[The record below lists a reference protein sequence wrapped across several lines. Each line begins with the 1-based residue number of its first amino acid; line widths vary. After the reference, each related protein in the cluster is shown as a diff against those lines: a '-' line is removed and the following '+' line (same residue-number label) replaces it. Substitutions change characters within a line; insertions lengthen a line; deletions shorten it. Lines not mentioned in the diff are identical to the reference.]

1 MSFLLTDIET
11 GTGEKSF
18 AQGLTGSKRQG
29 SSHRSLDSVDPKPIL
44 FTSIQVLLSRSWE
57 KITGLS
63 GKERTLANP
72 LLKGQVP
79 SGTYQKEPCKL
90 PRERN
95 NRQFVIPR
103 YDTYEVK

>member
-18 AQGLTGSKRQG
+18 AQGLTGST
-29 SSHRSLDSVDPKPIL
+29 HTSLDSVDPKPIL

-72 LLKGQVP
+72 LLKGQCAF
-79 SGTYQKEPCKL
+79 GHL
-90 PRERN
+90 PEGAM
-95 NRQFVIPR
+95 
-103 YDTYEVK
+103 